1 MSLTITPLD
10 NVGVEV
16 GGFDLN
22 APISDELA
30 AELKRIW
37 LEHGIVLFRDQD
49 IDPDRQIE
57 FSRLFGPLE
66 MHPLKATT
74 NDRHPELFELVNEPG
89 KDQYATAFYRGEALV
104 NRLDWH
110 MDLHY
115 TGRPNHGAVLR
126 AVVCASEKG
135 LTGFGDLARAWDAL
149 APDRQA
155 LLEKLEIVYCF
166 AMQRRNMRF
175 VDMEG
180 YQSGPHSPKKPADM
194 RFPDFPDVA
203 YPAVVAHP
211 VTGRKVLEIVEL
223 NLDRVHA
230 PHRAGLCHDEA
241 MDLLRELVAHIRKP
255 EFHYF
260 HQWREG
266 DMVLWDNWR
275 AMHCTTGTRPGVRR
289 LIHRTTIA
297 GSATLGRVLDAS

>member
-1 MSLTITPLD
+1 MSLQVRPLD

-16 GGFDLN
+16 GGFDIN
-22 APISDELA
+22 APISDTLA
-30 AELKRIW
+30 KELKQIW

-49 IDPDRQIE
+49 IDPGKQIE
-57 FSRLFGPLE
+57 FSRIFGPLE

-74 NDRHPELFELVNEPG
+74 NDEYPELFELVNEPG
-89 KDQYATAFYRGEALV
+89 KDQYATAIYNGETLV
-104 NRLDWH
+104 NKLDWH

-115 TGRPNHGAVLR
+115 TGKPNHGAVLR

-135 LTGFGDLARAWDAL
+135 LTGFGDLAKAWDAL
-149 APDRQA
+149 DTDKQA

-180 YQSGPHSPKKPADM
+180 YQPGPHSPKNPAQM
-194 RFPDFPDVA
+194 RFPNFPDVA
-203 YPAVVAHP
+203 YPAVVTHP
-211 VTGRKVLEIVEL
+211 ITGRKVLEIVEL
-223 NLDRVHA
+223 NLDRVYA
-230 PHRAGLCHDEA
+230 PARAGLCHDEA
-241 MDLLRELVAHIRKP
+241 MDLLRELVAHIRRP

-260 HQWREG
+260 HEWREG

-275 AMHCTTGTRPGVRR
+275 AMHCTTGTRPGVNR

-297 GSATLGRVLDAS
+297 GDATLGRVLDEA